1 MSIFS
6 ATNIRNKRQFRE
18 EKSLYVVEPIVQYAA
33 SWMNISDVTEIEKS
47 KILFFD
53 ELKGKE
59 LYAKDVRVD
68 ENTYWKTYI
77 VQTLVLLA
85 LIVLLCIH
93 GWDCLRTR
101 AQHRP
106 QA

>member
-18 EKSLYVVEPIVQYAA
+18 EKNLYVVEPIVQYSA
-33 SWMNISDVTEIEKS
+33 SWMDISDVTEIGKS
-47 KILFFD
+47 KILFFN
-53 ELKGKE
+53 ELEGKE

-77 VQTLVLLA
+77 VDHEYVNIIYLPAFA
-85 LIVLLCIH
+85 LNPVAKK
-93 GWDCLRTR
+93 W
-101 AQHRP
+101 
-106 QA
+106 